1 MSEAKDDAMQR
12 YAILCYH
19 DEAAVNALTKEQD
32 DALMVELEAVRR
44 QLADRMG
51 PVARLM
57 PTTAAT
63 TLRAGAEPLV
73 IDGPFTE
80 TKEAL
85 LGFYTIE
92 CASLDEAIEA
102 ARLLLG
108 PRMKAG
114 LMSTL
119 EIRPISVF
127 IPGKAEA

>member
-1 MSEAKDDAMQR
+1 MSRAEQEGPMQ

-44 QLADRMG
+44 RLEDRMG

-73 IDGPFTE
+73 IDGPFAE

-92 CASLDEAIEA
+92 CASLEEAIEA
-102 ARLLLG
+102 ARLLMA
-108 PRMKAG
+108 PRMRAG
-114 LMSTL
+114 LMSAL

-127 IPGKAEA
+127 IPGKAGA